1 MAVVITVMIMLMT
14 QVALVRA
21 EMAKEG
27 LTAFAMPLDEVSII
41 IIIIIIIMHMMI
53 IIMLLDEV
61 SIMEILLICGSVR

>member
-1 MAVVITVMIMLMT
+1 MLMT

-41 IIIIIIIMHMMI
+41 IIIIMNMMI
-53 IIMLLDEV
+53 TIMLLDEL
-61 SIMEILLICGSVR
+61 SIMEILLICGSVKWYGEKC

>member
-1 MAVVITVMIMLMT
+1 MAVVITLMIMLMT

-41 IIIIIIIMHMMI
+41 IIIIMSMMI
-53 IIMLLDEV
+53 INMLLDEV
-61 SIMEILLICGSVR
+61 SIMEILLICGSVK

>member
-1 MAVVITVMIMLMT
+1 MITVMIMLMT

-27 LTAFAMPLDEVSII
+27 LTAFAMPLDEVII
-41 IIIIIIIMHMMI
+41 IIIIIIIMSMMI

-61 SIMEILLICGSVR
+61 SIMEI

>member
-41 IIIIIIIMHMMI
+41 IMNMMI

-61 SIMEILLICGSVR
+61 SIMEILLICGSVK

>member
-27 LTAFAMPLDEVSII
+27 LTAFAMPLDEVGII
-41 IIIIIIIMHMMI
+41 MIIIIMSMMI

-61 SIMEILLICGSVR
+61 SIMEILLICGSVK

>member
-27 LTAFAMPLDEVSII
+27 LTAFAMPLDEV
-41 IIIIIIIMHMMI
+41 IIIIIIMNMMI

-61 SIMEILLICGSVR
+61 SIMEILLICGSVK

>member
-1 MAVVITVMIMLMT
+1 MAVVITLMIMLMT

-41 IIIIIIIMHMMI
+41 IIIIMNMMI

-61 SIMEILLICGSVR
+61 SN